1 MFIMLNQFNVSF
13 ERAREVNQQL
23 KPFQKDGFIELQK
36 IIDVVQR
43 ISGYDIKVALVD
55 FDFDE
60 DAKKAGAMLSTKF
73 DIATG
78 KKEAFI
84 AVNTLNDAKT
94 QRFSVVHELGHLIT
108 EVPNYQYEI
117 PNDGRFTV
125 SSQINSDITYVSD
138 DECRN
143 NNFLL
148 AEQIAN
154 IFALL
159 VLIPEEFTI
168 KKLREN
174 PEYLSSKYG
183 VTIDALYSR
192 MMLTASSFN
201 EVNAVG

>member
-1 MFIMLNQFNVSF
+1 MFIMLNEFGVSF
-13 ERAREVNQQL
+13 EKAKEVNQQL

-36 IIDVVQR
+36 IIDTVQK
-43 ISGYDIKVALVD
+43 ISGYDINIAFID

-60 DAKKAGAMLSTKF
+60 NAKKAGAMLSTKV
-73 DIATG
+73 DDAKGT
-78 KKEAFI
+78 KEAFI
-84 AVNTLNDAKT
+84 AVNTLNDAKA

-108 EVPNYQYEI
+108 EVPSYQYET

-125 SSQINSDITYVSD
+125 SSQINSDITYISD
-138 DECRN
+138 EECKN
-143 NNFLL
+143 NKFLM

-174 PEYLSSKYG
+174 SEYLSSKYG

-192 MMLTASSFN
+192 MMLTASCFN
-201 EVNAVG
+201 EVNAVE